1 MVFYD
6 YIVLLVIRTTFIP
19 DFRRETSHLLVKA
32 SSRTLYHCESQIS
45 EIQLNRSRLQ
55 VGTVSME
62 LIYKFAITST

>member
-1 MVFYD
+1 
-6 YIVLLVIRTTFIP
+6 VLLVIRTTFIP
-19 DFRRETSHLLVKA
+19 RFRRKTSHLLVKA
-32 SSRTLYHCESQIS
+32 SSRTLYHCERQIS